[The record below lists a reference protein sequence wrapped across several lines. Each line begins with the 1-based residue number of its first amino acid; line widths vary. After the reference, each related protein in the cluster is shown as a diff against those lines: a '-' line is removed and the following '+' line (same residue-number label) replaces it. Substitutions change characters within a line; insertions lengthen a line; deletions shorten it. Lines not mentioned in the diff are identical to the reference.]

1 MKRKKIKL
9 PLFSNGVIL
18 WPTFTFVFGEISHG
32 WNWKSVKPLGK
43 TVWYYLIKLKFMA
56 SITNNSVPMI
66 MLKEI
71 SHIYQKIWVR
81 MFIALLCKLTKKF
94 PVNRE
99 SWISYS
105 IFKLNEYNKKQQ
117 HGCLQNRI
125 LIKQ

>member
-1 MKRKKIKL
+1 MLNNWKEENKL

-32 WNWKSVKPLGK
+32 WNWKSVKPLEK

-56 SITNNSVPMI
+56 SITNNSVSMI
-66 MLKEI
+66 MLKGNLA
-71 SHIYQKIWVR
+71 HIPENLSKNVHRTIMQIN
-81 MFIALLCKLTKKF
+81 KKF

-105 IFKLNEYNKKQQ
+105 IQIKWIQQ
-117 HGCLQNRI
+117 EATTWMSP
-125 LIKQ
+125 K